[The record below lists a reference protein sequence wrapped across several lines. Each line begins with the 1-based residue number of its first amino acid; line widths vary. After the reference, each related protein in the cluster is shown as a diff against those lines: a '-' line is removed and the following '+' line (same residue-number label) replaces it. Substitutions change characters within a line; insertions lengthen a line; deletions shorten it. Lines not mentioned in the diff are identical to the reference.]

1 MNPICKWSPN
11 TPQAPTHFLALP
23 PASTPGLTS
32 LRPPSHMGSVTES
45 LQRWTKIHLDLPAGV
60 RTPRRRSMLMFPVH
74 DFALA
79 RRTHAR
85 SSLQSVRALQ
95 CARKP
100 GRWRIDIHTHIYI
113 YAHTYVHARTHTYI
127 YMCEYVYTCVG
138 IHVYPAL
145 VRKLVVTVPGQE
157 LVRFKAF
164 PDASVSPVQARAAS
178 EDRTHDFRVIKFTRC
193 QLRYQCRGDAGPTFA
208 IAAMIIPLR
217 FFQHFSRCA
226 RSPLFIPIL
235 LLRGALGL
243 ERVAG
248 GAPSGGFPMHSALPT

>member
-1 MNPICKWSPN
+1 MC
-11 TPQAPTHFLALP
+11 
-23 PASTPGLTS
+23 
-32 LRPPSHMGSVTES
+32 M
-45 LQRWTKIHLDLPAGV
+45 
-60 RTPRRRSMLMFPVH
+60 
-74 DFALA
+74 
-79 RRTHAR
+79 
-85 SSLQSVRALQ
+85 RA
-95 CARKP
+95 
-100 GRWRIDIHTHIYI
+100 HTHIYI
-113 YAHTYVHARTHTYI
+113 YI
-127 YMCEYVYTCVG
+127 CEYVYICVG

-164 PDASVSPVQARAAS
+164 PDASVSPVQPRAAS

-208 IAAMIIPLR
+208 IAAMIIPFR

-248 GAPSGGFPMHSALPT
+248 GGAKRRISDAFRAADIGGPSGAAFEAPAIAHAGDFRKAH

>member
-1 MNPICKWSPN
+1 MGIGAEPASLAQSSARAPGWPGQASRCHAPHGYMNPICKWSPN

-113 YAHTYVHARTHTYI
+113 RTYICACAHTRIYICVNMYTHVWAYTYI
-127 YMCEYVYTCVG
+127 PRLCENWW
-138 IHVYPAL
+138 
-145 VRKLVVTVPGQE
+145 
-157 LVRFKAF
+157 
-164 PDASVSPVQARAAS
+164 
-178 EDRTHDFRVIKFTRC
+178 
-193 QLRYQCRGDAGPTFA
+193 
-208 IAAMIIPLR
+208 
-217 FFQHFSRCA
+217 
-226 RSPLFIPIL
+226 
-235 LLRGALGL
+235 
-243 ERVAG
+243 
-248 GAPSGGFPMHSALPT
+248 